1 MRRESHGIADK
12 ATGRPCEAATAFQL
26 ASISKQITA
35 AAVLRLVED
44 GNLAV
49 DEPIS
54 RWFPNVRRWEA
65 ITVHQLLTHTAGL
78 KTWDD
83 MPRLSLYRSLP
94 EPMLIQTFARASLAV
109 APGSAFRYS
118 SPGYVLLSHI
128 VEHEAGRPY
137 RHVLQAMF
145 DAAGMARTGAGAHSP
160 HPDADASGY
169 RAGRRRPSFELMV
182 VGRGAGDV
190 WSNVDDVARWNEAYF
205 AGRIVPQTAAENA
218 VRPHANVP
226 VEEPGPRSIGYG
238 YGWII
243 YETVDGPMW
252 FHTGQNAGFAGIN
265 ARFPEDDLT
274 VIVLSNEETTD
285 VREIC
290 SRLRSEAV
298 TASPACLRQ
307 ECRRIGGRSP
317 SAGPS
322 AAHSSLERP
331 GTPEQSPAKRSSSP
345 G

>member
-1 MRRESHGIADK
+1 VSRSPDWRDAFSGSVLVVRGSTIVHRESHGMADK
-12 ATGRPCEAATAFQL
+12 ATGRTCEGSTAFQL

-44 GNLAV
+44 GDFAL

-54 RWFPNVRRWEA
+54 RWFPNVRRWRG

-83 MPRLSLYRSLP
+83 LPRLSLYRSLP
-94 EPMLIQTFARASLAV
+94 ESILIETFARASLA
-109 APGSAFRYS
+109 APPGAAFRYS

-137 RHVLQAMF
+137 RQVLQAMF

-160 HPDADASGY
+160 HPHVDARGY
-169 RAGRRRPSFELMV
+169 RAGRRRQSFELMV

-190 WSNVDDVARWNEAYF
+190 WSTVDDVARWNEAF
-205 AGRIVPQTAAENA
+205 FGGRIVPQAVAENA
-218 VRPHANVP
+218 VRPHADVP
-226 VEEPGPRSIGYG
+226 VEKPGPRSIGYG

-243 YETVDGPMW
+243 YDTVDGQMW
-252 FHTGQNAGFAGIN
+252 FHTGQNAGFAAIN

-274 VIVLSNEETTD
+274 VIVLSNDETTD

-290 SRLRSEAV
+290 SRLRTEAM
-298 TASPACLRQ
+298 T
-307 ECRRIGGRSP
+307 
-317 SAGPS
+317 
-322 AAHSSLERP
+322 
-331 GTPEQSPAKRSSSP
+331 
-345 G
+345 